1 MLLMVLMVNQED
13 LKLNPLPPS
22 PRLYMEPVE
31 LLALLLQDL

>member
-1 MLLMVLMVNQED
+1 MLLMVLMQED

-31 LLALLLQDL
+31 LLALLLKDL